1 MYCMVDDD
9 GKLRQRWNNKRV
21 NAEKENIP
29 FALSFEEYTVLVE
42 QAKLKSS
49 DLGFTGKNYVLARYN
64 DTGAYVVGN
73 CRFITH
79 MENMAEQKKTPAQEA
94 ARKIGLKAM
103 QDRTANMTAEEKA
116 EMYAKIRKGIDDSP
130 YMKKLREDAKLKN
143 EAKRA
148 KMNQSY
154 TGSNNSQFGSYW
166 ITNGTVNKK
175 WKDDKGDMP
184 DGFYRGRK

>member
-79 MENMAEQKKTPAQEA
+79 MENMAEQKKTAAQEA
-94 ARKIGLKAM
+94 GRQIGLKAM
-103 QDRTANMTAEEKA
+103 QERNANMSDEEKA
-116 EMYAKIRKGIDDSP
+116 EKYRKIRKGIDNSP
-130 YMKKLREDAKLKN
+130 YMKQLREQAKKNN

-148 KMNQSY
+148 KMNKSY

-166 ITNGTVNKK
+166 ITDGQINKK
-175 WKDDKGDMP
+175 WKDDKGDIP
-184 DGFYRGRK
+184 NGFYRGRK